1 MIEDPQTEL
10 KFEIISGKDGLNNEI
25 VAHEINRPGLALAG
39 YLEFFGSKRIQ
50 VLGKGEVSY
59 LEYLSRE
66 ERKKILEKM
75 FEYEISCFIVTWDQK
90 IPKELIE
97 LTKKYKV
104 PLLRTSLPTG
114 MLTALLTFYLER
126 MFALETSVHAEL
138 VEVHGIGVIILG
150 ESGIGKSECA
160 LELVERGQR
169 LIADD
174 VVKIKRVGPG
184 VLIGFP
190 SEIIKHHMEIRGL
203 GIIDIKEIFGVG
215 YVSPQAKIE
224 LAVTLEAW
232 NPKKEYDRLG
242 IDENDIEILGVR
254 IPQILIPLQ
263 PGRNIAVIVEV
274 AAMNQRLKKMGKFSA
289 KEFDQKL
296 RKRLIKGIGSRE
308 RSMQ

>member
-1 MIEDPQTEL
+1 MIEDPNTEL
-10 KFEIISGKDGLNNEI
+10 EFEIISGKEGLNNEI
-25 VAHEINRPGLALAG
+25 VAHDINRPGLALAG

-50 VLGKGEVSY
+50 VLGKGEISY
-59 LEYLSRE
+59 LECLNRE
-66 ERKKILEKM
+66 EREKILEKM

-90 IPKELIE
+90 TPKELIE
-97 LTKKYKV
+97 LTKRYKV

-126 MFALETSVHAEL
+126 MFAPEISIHANL

-169 LIADD
+169 LVADD

-190 SEIIKHHMEIRGL
+190 SEIIGHHMEIRGL

-242 IDENDIEILGVR
+242 IDENGIEILGVD

-274 AAMNQRLKKMGKFSA
+274 AAMNQRLKRMGKFSA

-296 RKRLIKGIGSRE
+296 RNRLIKGVES
-308 RSMQ
+308 SKS

>member
-1 MIEDPQTEL
+1 MIEDPTTEL
-10 KFEIISGKDGLNNEI
+10 EFEIISGKEGLNNEI
-25 VAHEINRPGLALAG
+25 VAHDINRPGLALAG

-50 VLGKGEVSY
+50 VLGKGEISY
-59 LEYLSRE
+59 LEYLNRE
-66 ERKKILEKM
+66 EREKILEKM
-75 FEYEISCFIVTWDQK
+75 FEYEISCFIVTWGQK
-90 IPKELIE
+90 TPKELIE
-97 LTKKYKV
+97 LTKRYKV

-126 MFALETSVHAEL
+126 IFAPEISIHADL

-160 LELVERGQR
+160 LELVERGHR

-174 VVKIKRVGPG
+174 VIKIRRVGPG

-190 SEIIKHHMEIRGL
+190 SEIVGYHMEIRGL

-215 YVSPQAKIE
+215 SVSPQAKIE
-224 LAVTLEAW
+224 LAVNLETW
-232 NPKKEYDRLG
+232 NPKNEYDRLG
-242 IDENDIEILGVR
+242 IDEKIKDILGVH
-254 IPQILIPLQ
+254 IPQIVIPLQ

-274 AAMNQRLKKMGKFSA
+274 AAMNQRLKRMGKFSA

-296 RKRLIKGIGSRE
+296 RNRLIKGVES
-308 RSMQ
+308 SK